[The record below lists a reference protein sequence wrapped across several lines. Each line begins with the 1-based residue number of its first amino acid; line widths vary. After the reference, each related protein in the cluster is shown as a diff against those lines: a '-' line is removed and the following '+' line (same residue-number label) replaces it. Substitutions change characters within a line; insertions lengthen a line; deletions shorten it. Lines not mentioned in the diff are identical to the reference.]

1 MKHQQDRPPGLLLV
15 ISGPSGSGKTTI
27 ARDVEQRLGGSFSV
41 SATTRPKAAG
51 EIEGRD
57 YLFLTTGQFQD
68 RIDRG
73 ALLEYAQVYG
83 RHYYGTP
90 REPVERLLAEGR
102 LVILDIDVQGALQV
116 KQAMP
121 EALLIFVLPPDDQEL
136 LRRLEGRGRDNR
148 ESIRRRLEEARQ
160 EIEVGTREG
169 FYDARIVNDD
179 LERAVSEACRIIEQH
194 RAMTDG

>member
-51 EIEGRD
+51 EMEGRD

-68 RIDRG
+68 LIDRG
-73 ALLEYAQVYG
+73 ALLEHAQVYG
-83 RHYYGTP
+83 RHHYGTP

-102 LVILDIDVQGALQV
+102 LVILDIDVQGGFQV

-148 ESIRRRLEEARQ
+148 ESIRRRLEAARQ
-160 EIEVGTREG
+160 EIDVGMREG
-169 FYDARIVNDD
+169 VYDARIVNDD
-179 LERAVSEACRIIEQH
+179 LERAVAEACRLVEQH

>member
-136 LRRLEGRGRDNR
+136 LRRLEGRGRDNC

-169 FYDARIVNDD
+169 VYDARIVNDD

>member
-27 ARDVEQRLGGSFSV
+27 ARDLEQRLDGSFSV

-68 RIDRG
+68 LIDRG
-73 ALLEYAQVYG
+73 ALLEHAQVYG

-102 LVILDIDVQGALQV
+102 LVILDIDVQGGLQV

-121 EALLIFVLPPDDQEL
+121 EALLIFVLPPNDQEL
-136 LRRLEGRGRDNR
+136 QRRLEGRGRDNR

-169 FYDARIVNDD
+169 VYDARIVNDD
-179 LERAVSEACRIIEQH
+179 LERAVAEACRMIEQH